1 MYSSIK
7 SAIISKLQGIT
18 GLQAVY
24 GYEKGVLE
32 YPAATVT
39 LDGINTV
46 YETNGEDERKY
57 SFKVRIY
64 QEMEADA
71 AGASEAEEMLEDLID
86 SVLDAFENDYDLGGL
101 CHRVNINGMAG
112 YVDRGTNHRVLE
124 FTIDCYKLY
133 SLS

>member
-7 SAIISKLQGIT
+7 AAIVSKLQGIT

-39 LDGINTV
+39 LDSISTV
-46 YETNGEDERKY
+46 YETNREDERKY
-57 SFKVRIY
+57 SFKVKIY
-64 QEMEADA
+64 QEMEEDGV
-71 AGASEAEEMLEDLID
+71 GAEVAESRIESLID
-86 SVLDAFENDYDLGGL
+86 SVLDAFENDYDLGGV